1 MWQQF
6 KKIFTIDYEE
16 RERKRRE
23 RVQRIR
29 NWFNIDNI
37 VDASVDLF
45 LILFDVLSSPILIV
59 MRVIRYVIGK
69 YMLGGVRNK
78 IKKVGHWTE
87 GKHII
92 IQIIVWLVIICVAG
106 IVLTFMWLFGT
117 AFGEWIMEEWGHQ
130 ALDLDEE

>member
-1 MWQQF
+1 MFFLSEEQLA
-6 KKIFTIDYEE
+6 E
-16 RERKRRE
+16 RERKRQE
-23 RVQRIR
+23 RVRRLGRKIR
-29 NWFNIDNI
+29 NWWNIDNI

-59 MRVIRYVIGK
+59 MRVVRYVIGK

-92 IQIIVWLVIICVAG
+92 IQIIVWVLIICIAG
-106 IVLTFMWLFGT
+106 VVLTLMWLFGT
-117 AFGEWIMEEWGHQ
+117 AFGEWIMEEWGDQ
-130 ALDLDEE
+130 ALDLDE

>member
-1 MWQQF
+1 MFFLSEEQLA
-6 KKIFTIDYEE
+6 E
-16 RERKRRE
+16 RERKRQE
-23 RVQRIR
+23 RVRRLGKKLR
-29 NWFNIDNI
+29 NWCNIDNI

-59 MRVIRYVIGK
+59 MRVIRYIIGK

-78 IKKVGHWTE
+78 IKRVAHWTE

-92 IQIIVWLVIICVAG
+92 VKIIVWLLIICTSG
-106 IVLTFMWLFGT
+106 IVLTLMWLFGT

-130 ALDLDEE
+130 ALDLDE